1 MTREVRI
8 VEIREEIDRVL
19 SQTDA
24 THKANS
30 MPRLLRDKR
39 PGLWWCLNV
48 AISAL
53 RSLDCLLKT
62 KLQRLETQK
71 RAALDSEEIIRGC
84 GRG

>member
-1 MTREVRI
+1 MSDEFWHTLREVRI

-39 PGLWWCLNV
+39 PGLAAV
-48 AISAL
+48 
-53 RSLDCLLKT
+53 LK
-62 KLQRLETQK
+62 Q
-71 RAALDSEEIIRGC
+71 C
-84 GRG
+84 